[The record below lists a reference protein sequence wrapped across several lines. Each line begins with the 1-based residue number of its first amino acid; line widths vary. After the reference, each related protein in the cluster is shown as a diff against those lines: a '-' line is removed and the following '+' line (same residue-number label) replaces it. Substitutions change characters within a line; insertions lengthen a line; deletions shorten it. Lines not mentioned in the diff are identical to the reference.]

1 MAASTSSVTKLGR
14 AADNDLVVAHPSVS
28 AHHAELHFDGEQFL
42 LRDLS
47 SSNGTFVNGE
57 RITAATL
64 QGGDTVHLG
73 PVALKFDNG
82 QLQIHV
88 ELEPDDLTPDTKT
101 NRKPALV
108 AVLVLV
114 IGLAVAVPLLVQQ
127 SDDTDLPAAPV
138 TTAPESNPST
148 STVPVTTAVPTT
160 SRASATTATP
170 TTMTVASTTTAAPTT
185 TVVPTTAVPTIT
197 APATTAS
204 PTTTTES
211 PAEIAAKAILTANY
225 QWGFS
230 GKTGRL
236 QALLAVTADGFYG
249 YETRTAHKA
258 ELANRGLPTS
268 GVPTPPPPT
277 TTTVAPTTTVGP
289 TTTAPPTTTTVAAT
303 TTTVAATTTSPPAEN
318 APDWETLA
326 RSVVYIWVDYCGGY
340 TWSGSGTI
348 VLDGGYVLT
357 NAHVVADDYGNFCD
371 MSIYAADSASEIP
384 LWFADG
390 RVIPAAY
397 NSVVDLAVIK
407 LVDMNGFPTR
417 AIGRDP
423 IEIRNIELGL
433 GDEIKV
439 LGYPGMGGDM
449 ITMTSGEQSGWFA
462 GQGGDF
468 YKTSAKGGPGVSG
481 GAAFD
486 AHTGEF
492 VGVPTAG
499 TIVDSGDTLGLIRPN
514 SYIFQLLV
522 AAEQSG

>member
-1 MAASTSSVTKLGR
+1 MAASTSRLTKLGR
-14 AADNDLVVAHPSVS
+14 AADNDLVVVHPSVS

-57 RITAATL
+57 RVTSATL
-64 QGGDTVHLG
+64 HDGDTVHLG

-88 ELEPDDLTPDTKT
+88 EPDNPTPDTKT

-114 IGLAVAVPLLVQQ
+114 IGLAVAVPLLVEQ
-127 SDDTDLPAAPV
+127 SDDTDLPVAPV

-148 STVPVTTAVPTT
+148 STVPATTAVPTT
-160 SRASATTATP
+160 SRAPATTATP
-170 TTMTVASTTTAAPTT
+170 TTTTVASTTTAAPTT
-185 TVVPTTAVPTIT
+185 TVVPTTAAPTIT

-277 TTTVAPTTTVGP
+277 TTAVAP
-289 TTTAPPTTTTVAAT
+289 TTTAPPT

-326 RSVVYIWVDYCGGY
+326 RSVVYIWVDYCGGR
-340 TWSGSGTI
+340 TSRGSGTI

-371 MSIYAADSASEIP
+371 MWIYAANSASETP
-384 LWFADG
+384 LWFANG
-390 RVIPAAY
+390 RAIPAAY
-397 NSVVDLAVIK
+397 DPVADLAVIQ

-423 IEIRNIELGL
+423 IEIRNIELGF

-439 LGYPGMGGDM
+439 LGYPGLGGET
-449 ITMTSGEQSGWFA
+449 ITMTSGEISGWLPDA
-462 GQGGDF
+462 GGDF
-468 YKTSAKGGPGVSG
+468 YKSSARSGPGVSG

-486 AHTGEF
+486 AITGEY
-492 VGVPTAG
+492 VGTPSAG
-499 TIVDSGDTLGLIRPN
+499 STDVVGEALVLIRPS
-514 SYIFQLLV
+514 SYALSLLQ
-522 AAEQSG
+522 AAEQAG